1 MLGPR
6 VVPARR
12 PAGAAVLL
20 LQFAKLSPCLPWL
33 TRSPILSL
41 TQPVPA
47 TPAPTTPCRWAT
59 TTSTTTSP
67 RSPRPGC
74 TRCARSLALPVWGAW
89 TRAPARRLLAPA
101 ACRRQDCSTRVLGP
115 LGRTAPAAHAPPP
128 PPLHHPFQ
136 LREIA
141 PEYYDSL
148 YAHTSWC
155 WVLWRFIVDP
165 KMGPWSR
172 MHRVLREGTPEA
184 NDAFIGSLCKVR
196 CGSRRQRRQW
206 QRWQQRWELRLL
218 LRTGRPG
225 AIPACATTARA
236 RQAALLQ
243 RRCNATSRCALCC
256 RLPRR
261 LAPPRPRAPLLCSIR
276 AVLLRCRCGDEGAGW
291 AGRRW
296 KQGLTTL
303 VPAVVHLPV
312 PALIP
317 NAP

>member
-1 MLGPR
+1 MPSLAHPFPDLIPDPACPCHPCPHHPLQVGYHNEHHDFPQIPQTRLHKVRAQPCAPSLG
-6 VVPARR
+6 
-12 PAGAAVLL
+12 GLDTGTGSKAA
-20 LQFAKLSPCLPWL
+20 S
-33 TRSPILSL
+33 
-41 TQPVPA
+41 
-47 TPAPTTPCRWAT
+47 
-59 TTSTTTSP
+59 
-67 RSPRPGC
+67 
-74 TRCARSLALPVWGAW
+74 ARSLQTAGLQHARAGPAGSHGAGCS
-89 TRAPARRLLAPA
+89 RA
-101 ACRRQDCSTRVLGP
+101 SS
-115 LGRTAPAAHAPPP
+115 